1 MPTMINESTTTA
13 EAHREGPL
21 DVFESIATGFLRALA
36 NPHGTGDLATCTVY
50 LDGADTI
57 EGTSHPR
64 RAVVLAVEDLWQKIE
79 APPALVSE
87 VSSVM
92 ELIKLTPVPELKLYP
107 DIATAILR
115 IDAVFHLARRRGL
128 AC

>member
-1 MPTMINESTTTA
+1 MNNESATTA
-13 EAHREGPL
+13 EAQRQGPL

-36 NPHGTGDLATCTVY
+36 SRKETGDLATCTVY

-57 EGTSHPR
+57 DGTPYPR
-64 RAVVLAVEDLWQKIE
+64 RAVVLAVEDLRQKIE

-87 VSSVM
+87 VSSVI

-115 IDAVFHLARRRGL
+115 IDAVFHLARWRSL
-128 AC
+128 ARN